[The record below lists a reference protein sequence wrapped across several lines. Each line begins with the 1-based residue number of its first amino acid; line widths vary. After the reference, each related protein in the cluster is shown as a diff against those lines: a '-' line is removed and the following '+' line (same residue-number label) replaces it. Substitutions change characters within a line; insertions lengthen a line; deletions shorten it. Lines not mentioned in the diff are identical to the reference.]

1 MAQSSLQVV
10 VQNECAL
17 RAECLFVR
25 DLIKQAAHS
34 AQCCIDLATRLKATH
49 TFSLFSPSS
58 VEPWNQARIHAFNR
72 PVVAGAEEY
81 LHYSVPKM
89 TEFSR
94 MGGNY
99 HLFLCAFT
107 HCWFVRFVL
116 KITCFSHL
124 RNKALKFQT
133 CSSIVSFTL
142 QFKPSETTLNC
153 QDNLFKC
160 FFCT

>member
-1 MAQSSLQVV
+1 MNARYEQNVYLFGISSNRLLTQHNAV
-10 VQNECAL
+10 
-17 RAECLFVR
+17 
-25 DLIKQAAHS
+25 LIWPLDS
-34 AQCCIDLATRLKATH
+34 RPH

-58 VEPWNQARIHAFNR
+58 VEPWNQARIHAFKR
-72 PVVAGAEEY
+72 PVVAGTDEY
-81 LHYSVPKM
+81 LHYSVPMM

-107 HCWFVRFVL
+107 HCWIVRFVL
-116 KITCFSHL
+116 KVTCFSHL

-133 CSSIVSFTL
+133 CSGIVSFTL